1 MNRPQLTTRELTTR
15 QLTTRELTARELT
28 TRVLTTRALCLL
40 MLLGLALV
48 PRAAITPNAQARASA
63 PHNAGAPQAQLR
75 CTPRRLHRGDTLT
88 LAMPARHGGYLAI
101 VNPRGKYFFLTS
113 DDSGARTFEKNL
125 GVNPFISA
133 SEFSSMQ
140 QLQLSTTDT
149 KAIDYEGSRETRRA
163 ETVFRQ
169 TGWYKVLISDTSL
182 ERDEP
187 SPEGQCRVYYVNKS
201 R

>member
-1 MNRPQLTTRELTTR
+1 MNRLQ
-15 QLTTRELTARELT
+15 
-28 TRVLTTRALCLL
+28 LTTRALCLFV
-40 MLLGLALV
+40 LLGLAHT
-48 PRAAITPNAQARASA
+48 PRAASTPRMAHARASA
-63 PHNAGAPQAQLR
+63 THNARTPQAQLR
-75 CTPRRLHRGDTLT
+75 CTPRRLRRGDTLT

-113 DDSGARTFEKNL
+113 DDSGARTFEKNA

-133 SEFSSMQ
+133 SAFSAMRR
-140 QLQLSTTDT
+140 LQLSTTDT
-149 KAIDYEGSRETRRA
+149 KAIDYEDARGTRRA

-169 TGWYKVLISDTSL
+169 TGWYKVLVSDTSL

-187 SPEGQCRVYYVNKS
+187 APEGQCRVYYVSKS

>member
-1 MNRPQLTTRELTTR
+1 MNRPQLTTRELITHA
-15 QLTTRELTARELT
+15 L
-28 TRVLTTRALCLL
+28 VKRALCLL
-40 MLLGLALV
+40 ILLGVALT
-48 PRAAITPNAQARASA
+48 PRATLSPIAHALASA
-63 PHNAGAPQAQLR
+63 PHNAHTTQTQLR
-75 CTPRRLHRGDTLT
+75 CTPRNLRRGDTLT
-88 LAMPARHGGYLAI
+88 LALPARHGGYLAI

-125 GVNPFISA
+125 GVNPSISA
-133 SEFSSMQ
+133 SAFGQMQ

-149 KAIDYEGSRETRRA
+149 KAVDYEGSQEKRRA

-187 SPEGQCRVYYVNKS
+187 APESQCRVYYVN
-201 R
+201 RNR

>member
-1 MNRPQLTTRELTTR
+1 MNWLQ
-15 QLTTRELTARELT
+15 
-28 TRVLTTRALCLL
+28 LTTRALCLF
-40 MLLGLALV
+40 MLLGVVFTL
-48 PRAAITPNAQARASA
+48 RAATTPHAPPRASA
-63 PHNAGAPQAQLR
+63 SHNARAPQDQLR
-75 CTPRRLHRGDTLT
+75 CTPRRLRRGDTLT
-88 LAMPARHGGYLAI
+88 LTMPARHGGYLAI

-113 DDSGARTFEKNL
+113 DDSGARTFEKNA
-125 GVNPFISA
+125 GVNPSLSA
-133 SEFSSMQ
+133 TEFGGMQ

-149 KAIDYEGSRETRRA
+149 KAIDYEGSQEKRRA

-187 SPEGQCRVYYVNKS
+187 SPQGQCRVYYVNKS

>member
-1 MNRPQLTTRELTTR
+1 MNRSQ
-15 QLTTRELTARELT
+15 
-28 TRVLTTRALCLL
+28 LTTRALCLL
-40 MLLGLALV
+40 MLFGFALA
-48 PRAAITPNAQARASA
+48 PRAAVTPVAHAHTSATHKAR
-63 PHNAGAPQAQLR
+63 APQAQLR
-75 CTPRRLHRGDTLT
+75 CTPRRLRRGDTLT
-88 LAMPARHGGYLAI
+88 LAMSARHGGYLAI

-133 SEFSSMQ
+133 SEFSGMQ

-149 KAIDYEGSRETRRA
+149 KAIDYEGSQGKRRA

-169 TGWYKVLISDTSL
+169 TGWYKVLVSDTSL

-187 SPEGQCRVYYVNKS
+187 SPEGQCRVYYVNKN

>member
-15 QLTTRELTARELT
+15 ELTTRELT
-28 TRVLTTRALCLL
+28 TRALRLF
-40 MLLGLALV
+40 MLLGLALT
-48 PRAAITPNAQARASA
+48 PCANITPGAHARMHEPRNARA
-63 PHNAGAPQAQLR
+63 PQDQLR
-75 CTPRRLHRGDTLT
+75 CTPRRLRRGDTLT

-101 VNPRGKYFFLTS
+101 IDPHGKYFFLTS
-113 DDSGARTFEKNL
+113 ADPGARAFEKNL
-125 GVNPFISA
+125 GVNPFLSVT
-133 SEFSSMQ
+133 EFSSMQ

-149 KAIDYEGSRETRRA
+149 KAIDYESSRKPRRVK
-163 ETVFRQ
+163 TVFQQ

-187 SPEGQCRVYYVNKS
+187 SPQGQCRVYYGNKS